1 MVSGRAKIL
10 VISPKYFPVEEGLG
24 HYTTEFCRHLADV
37 FEVAVWTSR
46 ERGTVGTASGH
57 AAPGNV
63 TLIDTVR
70 RWTWGGPFADVERAL
85 RFEPD
90 RIVIQFVSFM
100 YSRRGGINATI
111 VWLALFLAVRA
122 RLTGRGRVQV
132 MFHELWY
139 PFSWRPKDAILHLAH
154 RAMVLGLSLASS
166 DVFCATERFAKEV
179 KSMLGPLRGRVHV
192 LVVGSNLETNG
203 APPPLPAAPDGAL
216 RIGLFGSLHV
226 SKNVPL
232 VLRSIHEATLKTTR
246 PIRLT
251 VVGASRE
258 ELAGAAPELTEWLAR
273 DVRVLGPLEAREA
286 AERLAEQDFIVSYFQ
301 DGVSSRRGSLL
312 AALCEGVPVV
322 TTWRD
327 VSDGVFLSRPF
338 VELFSYDEATFQREL
353 VAFLTSSKR
362 PFSAVSRD
370 EVRAFYRENFSWRA
384 IVNRYA
390 RLSRLADSSKRAT
403 PE

>member
-1 MVSGRAKIL
+1 MAAGQAKIL

-24 HYTTEFCRHLADV
+24 HYTTEFCRHLAER

-46 ERGTVGTASGH
+46 DRGDVGRASGH
-57 AAPGNV
+57 APGDV

-70 RWTWGGPFADVERAL
+70 RWTWGAPFAALPSAL

-90 RIVIQFVSFM
+90 RVVIQFVSFM
-100 YSRRGGINATI
+100 YSARGGLNATI
-111 VWLALFLAVRA
+111 VWLALFLAARA
-122 RLTGRGRVQV
+122 RWAGRGRVQV

-139 PFSWRPKDAILHLAH
+139 PFSWRPKDAVIHLAH
-154 RAMVLGLSLASS
+154 RAMVLGLSLAS
-166 DVFCATERFAKEV
+166 DEVFCATERFAKEV
-179 KSMLGPLRGRVHV
+179 KSMLGPLRSRVHV
-192 LVVGSNLETNG
+192 LVVGSNLEMDAG
-203 APPPLPAAPDGAL
+203 APPAAPMAPDDAL

-232 VLRSIHEATLKTTR
+232 VLRSIHEASRKTTR

-251 VVGASRE
+251 IVGASRDE
-258 ELAGAAPELTEWLAR
+258 ILGAVPELSEWILR
-273 DVRVLGPLEAREA
+273 EVRVLGPLEARDA
-286 AERLAEQDFIVSYFQ
+286 AAHLAEQDFIVSYFQ

-327 VSDGVFLSRPF
+327 VSDRLFSKRPF
-338 VELFSYDEATFQREL
+338 IELLSCDEATFQREL
-353 VAFLTSSKR
+353 VAFLTSSVR
-362 PFSAVSRD
+362 PFSGVSRE
-370 EVRAFYRENFSWRA
+370 EVRAFYLDNFSWRA

-390 RLSRLADSSKRAT
+390 RLSGFRDSPKRAT
-403 PE
+403 PG